1 MSAIRKSLLQF
12 VFSGASMSRWNDK
25 LRPVELVEIDKQGHK
40 MIVAWLLYEL
50 NSQSLSCQERLELGQ
65 KIIEGGLFDYLYRLV
80 ITDIKPPVFYRIR
93 QNTEDYKKLTAWVLT
108 KLEHIVRPLDEAFW
122 QRLVDYF
129 DTSREEHF
137 SDRILSAAHSYASGW
152 EFNVLKNLNTFDPE
166 MKEIEE
172 SFKVRLGEYMDIT
185 GVQDLMH
192 DQDVLD
198 ANSVTVKA
206 SVLGAFASFCG
217 QLRFQKRWSQ
227 TPRIPESSVLGHMFI
242 VASYGYFFSLCLGAK
257 QSRRNNNF
265 FCGLF
270 HDLPEL
276 LTRDIISPVKQS
288 VASLSELIRAY
299 EDQELERRIFAPLRS
314 AGQDILVERL
324 SYFLG
329 MDIGSEFKECVLKEG
344 HVCAVTFEELQGELG
359 EDCYEP
365 KDGRMLKVCDILAAF
380 MEAHTSIR
388 NGIAPPELWEAMTRF
403 RNQYRG
409 EVLGNIHM
417 GALFA
422 DFD

>member
-1 MSAIRKSLLQF
+1 MSGIRKSLLQF

-50 NSQSLSCQERLELGQ
+50 NSRHLTSEERLDLGQ
-65 KIIEGGLFDYLYRLV
+65 KIVEGGLFDYLYRLV

-93 QNTEDYKKLTAWVLT
+93 ENEEDYQKLTTWVLA
-108 KLEHIVRPLDEAFW
+108 KLEHIVRPLDEGFW
-122 QRLVDYF
+122 QRLTQYF
-129 DTSREEHF
+129 DTKRSQNLA
-137 SDRILSAAHSYASGW
+137 DRILSAAHSYASGW

-172 SFKVRLGEYMDIT
+172 SFKVRLGEFMDIV

-198 ANSVTVKA
+198 ANSITVKA
-206 SVLGAFASFCG
+206 SALGAFASFCG

-242 VASYGYFFSLCLGAK
+242 VASYGYFFSLQLGAK
-257 QSRRNNNF
+257 QARCNNNF

-288 VASLSELIRAY
+288 VAGLPDLIRAY
-299 EDQELERRIFAPLRS
+299 EDQELERRIFAPLRG
-314 AGQDILVERL
+314 AGQEALVARL
-324 SYFLG
+324 CYFLG
-329 MDIGSEFKECVLKEG
+329 MEIGSEFKECIIKEG
-344 HVCAVTFEELQGELG
+344 KVCEATLDDLQADFGA
-359 EDCYEP
+359 DCYDP

-388 NGIAPPELWEAMTRF
+388 NGIAPPELWEAMARF
-403 RNQYRG
+403 RNAYRG

>member
-1 MSAIRKSLLQF
+1 MSGIRKSLLQF

-50 NSQSLSCQERLELGQ
+50 NSRHLAAQDRLDLGQ
-65 KIIEGGLFDYLYRLV
+65 KIVEGGIFDYLYRLV

-93 QNTEDYKKLTAWVLT
+93 ENEEDYRKLTAWVLA
-108 KLEHIVRPLDEAFW
+108 KLEHIVRPLDEGFW
-122 QRLVDYF
+122 QRLVQYF
-129 DTSREEHF
+129 DTARPEHLA
-137 SDRILSAAHSYASGW
+137 DRILSAAHSYASGW
-152 EFNVLKNLNTFDPE
+152 EFNVIKNLNTFDPE

-172 SFKVRLGEYMDIT
+172 SFKVRLGEFMDIA

-198 ANSVTVKA
+198 ASSVTVKA
-206 SVLGAFASFCG
+206 SPLGAFASFCG

-242 VASYGYFFSLCLGAK
+242 VASYGYFFSLQLGAK
-257 QSRRNNNF
+257 QARRNNNF

-288 VASLSELIRAY
+288 VASLAELIRAY
-299 EDQELERRIFAPLRS
+299 EDQELERRIFAPLRQT
-314 AGQDILVERL
+314 GQEALVERL
-324 SYFLG
+324 CYFLG
-329 MDIGSEFKECVLKEG
+329 MEIGSEFKECVVKEG
-344 HVCAVTFEELQGELG
+344 KVCAVDFADLQADLG
-359 EDCYEP
+359 EDCYDP
-365 KDGRMLKVCDILAAF
+365 KDGCMLKMCDILAAF

-388 NGIAPPELWEAMTRF
+388 NGIAPPELWEAMARF
-403 RNQYRG
+403 RNKHRG